1 MNGENVQQQNQA
13 RRRSTFWA
21 TWVTPKFQS
30 NQIANRIFVFIFCIN
45 MIWKK
50 IISIK
55 YHNITWNRKT
65 IQRMGQID
73 ENHRMIQPIIFQ
85 LNRNSA
91 FLAWFKSM
99 ITKVYGLRHCII
111 LSNDVHRI
119 SKVKFVLAARLTEII
134 ESPFFKCMCQV
145 LQSLLSDT

>member
-55 YHNITWNRKT
+55 YHNITWNRKM
-65 IQRMGQID
+65 IERMGQID
-73 ENHRMIQPIIFQ
+73 ENHRMIQPIIFE

-99 ITKVYGLRHCII
+99 VTKVQDWRFQLYCVF
-111 LSNDVHRI
+111 LSSDVQRI
-119 SKVKFVLAARLTEII
+119 SILKFVLTARLTEI
-134 ESPFFKCMCQV
+134 SD
-145 LQSLLSDT
+145 SLKLSTWKSYF

>member
-55 YHNITWNRKT
+55 YHNITWNRKM
-65 IQRMGQID
+65 IERMGQID
-73 ENHRMIQPIIFQ
+73 ENHRMIQPIIFE

-99 ITKVYGLRHCII
+99 VTKVQDWRFRLYCVF
-111 LSNDVHRI
+111 LSSDVQRI
-119 SKVKFVLAARLTEII
+119 SILKFVLTARLTEI
-134 ESPFFKCMCQV
+134 SD
-145 LQSLLSDT
+145 SLKLSTWKSYF